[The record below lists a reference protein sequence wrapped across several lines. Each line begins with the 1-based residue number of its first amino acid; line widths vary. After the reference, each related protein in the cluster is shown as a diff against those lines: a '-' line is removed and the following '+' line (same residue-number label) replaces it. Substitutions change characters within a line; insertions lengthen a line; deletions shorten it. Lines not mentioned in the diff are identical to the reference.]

1 MHQGLS
7 DASPRTGDVFP
18 RTSEPGTRDAVPR
31 YTIGLI
37 GAFSLHHDAQI
48 IRPARSAQRLLAYL
62 ALREPPLLRSHVA
75 GTLWPDAMDDRAM
88 GNLRSTLW
96 RVRKLPG
103 TLVVA
108 NGEELALAPDVAV
121 DVRVLGSL
129 ALHLIDRPDEP
140 AVSFADDRQTDVE
153 ALAVASDLLA
163 DWSDDWLLVE
173 RERFRQLRLH
183 ALERLCGL
191 LATAGRFGRA
201 VEMCL
206 AAVSGEPLRESAH
219 RQLIEVHLAEGNRVE
234 ALRQYEAYR
243 QLMRDELGLGP
254 SPHIVNLVTAIIE

>member
-7 DASPRTGDVFP
+7 DASRRTP
-18 RTSEPGTRDAVPR
+18 EPGTVGAVLR
-31 YTIGLI
+31 CSISLV
-37 GAFSLHHDAQI
+37 GAFSLYHGARA

-62 ALREPPLLRSHVA
+62 ALRDVALLRSHVA
-75 GTLWPDAMDDRAM
+75 GTLWPDATDARAM

-103 TLVVA
+103 SLVVA
-108 NGEELALAPDVAV
+108 SGDEVALAPGVAV
-121 DVRVLGSL
+121 DVHVLGAL
-129 ALHLIDRPDEP
+129 ARHIIDRPDEP
-140 AVSFADDRQTDVE
+140 AVSFADDRPAEVE
-153 ALAVASDLLA
+153 ALAVANDLLS

-183 ALERLCGL
+183 ALERLGGL
-191 LATAGRFGRA
+191 LATAGRYGRA
-201 VEMCL
+201 VEICL

-219 RQLIEVHLAEGNRVE
+219 RRLIEVHLAEGNRVE
-234 ALRQYEAYR
+234 ALRQYDAYR

-254 SPHIVNLVTAIIE
+254 SRQIVDLLAAIAE

>member
-7 DASPRTGDVFP
+7 DASRRPP
-18 RTSEPGTRDAVPR
+18 EPSTDGTTPR
-31 YTIGLI
+31 YAIGLI
-37 GAFSLHHDAQI
+37 GAFSLRDGPRA
-48 IRPARSAQRLLAYL
+48 IRSARSAQRLLAYL
-62 ALREPPLLRSHVA
+62 ALCEHPLLRAHVA
-75 GTLWPDAMDDRAM
+75 GTLWPDATDARAM
-88 GNLRSTLW
+88 GNLRSALW

-103 TLVVA
+103 RLVVTS
-108 NGEELALAPDVAV
+108 GDELSLAPGVAV
-121 DVRVLGSL
+121 DVRVLGTL
-129 ALHLIDRPDEP
+129 ARHVIDRPDEP
-140 AVSFADDRQTDVE
+140 AVTFADDRPAEVE

-163 DWSDDWLLVE
+163 DWSDEWLLVQ

-183 ALERLCGL
+183 ALERLCRL
-191 LATAGRFGRA
+191 LATAGRYGTA

-234 ALRQYEAYR
+234 ALRQYHAYR

-254 SPHIVNLVTAIIE
+254 SRQIVDLVTSIAE